1 MPSPF
6 PCSPVI
12 RKLPW
17 KKSQTNKTFL
27 REILLKLLL
36 DHLFSMYPKFS
47 EKLTFLSCWHAHV
60 IIVIAIIATA
70 VVVIIIIIIIIVII
84 ISIIVIIIIIDII
97 IITLLLIYYML
108 TKNRIQASVS
118 LQRQELNIK

>member
-1 MPSPF
+1 MKEIS
-6 PCSPVI
+6 
-12 RKLPW
+12 
-17 KKSQTNKTFL
+17 NKQNIFKGDL
-27 REILLKLLL
+27 IEKLLL
-36 DHLFSMYPKFS
+36 DHPFSMYPKFS

-60 IIVIAIIATA
+60 IIVIAIIVTA
-70 VVVIIIIIIIIVII
+70 VVVIIIIIVII
-84 ISIIVIIIIIDII
+84 ISIIVIIIINII

>member
-70 VVVIIIIIIIIVII
+70 VVVIIIIIIVII
-84 ISIIVIIIIIDII
+84 ISIIVIIIIINIII

>member
-1 MPSPF
+1 MKEIS
-6 PCSPVI
+6 
-12 RKLPW
+12 
-17 KKSQTNKTFL
+17 NKQNIFKGDL
-27 REILLKLLL
+27 IEKLLL
-36 DHLFSMYPKFS
+36 DHPFSMYPKFS

-60 IIVIAIIATA
+60 IIVIAIIVTA
-70 VVVIIIIIIIIVII
+70 VVIIIIIII
-84 ISIIVIIIIIDII
+84 SIIVIIII

>member
-1 MPSPF
+1 MKEIS
-6 PCSPVI
+6 
-12 RKLPW
+12 
-17 KKSQTNKTFL
+17 NKQNIFKGGL
-27 REILLKLLL
+27 IEKLLL
-36 DHLFSMYPKFS
+36 DHPFSMYPKFS

-70 VVVIIIIIIIIVII
+70 VVVIIIIIIVII
-84 ISIIVIIIIIDII
+84 ISIIVIIIIINIII

>member
-36 DHLFSMYPKFS
+36 DHSFSMYPKFS

-70 VVVIIIIIIIIVII
+70 VVVIIIIINVII
-84 ISIIVIIIIIDII
+84 ISIIVIIIIINIII

>member
-1 MPSPF
+1 MKEIS
-6 PCSPVI
+6 
-12 RKLPW
+12 
-17 KKSQTNKTFL
+17 NKQNIFKGDL
-27 REILLKLLL
+27 IEKLLL
-36 DHLFSMYPKFS
+36 DHPFSMYPKFS

-60 IIVIAIIATA
+60 IIVIAIIVTA
-70 VVVIIIIIIIIVII
+70 VVVIIIIIIIII
-84 ISIIVIIIIIDII
+84 ISIIVIIIIIINII

>member
-1 MPSPF
+1 MKEIS
-6 PCSPVI
+6 
-12 RKLPW
+12 
-17 KKSQTNKTFL
+17 NKQNIFKGDL
-27 REILLKLLL
+27 IEKLLL
-36 DHLFSMYPKFS
+36 DHPFSMYPKFS

-60 IIVIAIIATA
+60 IIVIAIIVTA
-70 VVVIIIIIIIIVII
+70 VVVIIIIIIVII

-118 LQRQELNIK
+118 VQWQELNIK

>member
-1 MPSPF
+1 MKEIS
-6 PCSPVI
+6 
-12 RKLPW
+12 
-17 KKSQTNKTFL
+17 NKQNIFKGDL
-27 REILLKLLL
+27 IEKLLL
-36 DHLFSMYPKFS
+36 DHPFSMYPKFS

-60 IIVIAIIATA
+60 IIVIAIIVTA
-70 VVVIIIIIIIIVII
+70 VVVIIIIIIAII
-84 ISIIVIIIIIDII
+84 ISIIVIIIIIINII

>member
-1 MPSPF
+1 MKEIS
-6 PCSPVI
+6 
-12 RKLPW
+12 
-17 KKSQTNKTFL
+17 NKQNIFKGDL
-27 REILLKLLL
+27 IEKLLL
-36 DHLFSMYPKFS
+36 DHPFSMYPKFS

-60 IIVIAIIATA
+60 IIVIAIIVTA
-70 VVVIIIIIIIIVII
+70 VVVIIIIIIAII
-84 ISIIVIIIIIDII
+84 ISIIVIIIIINIII

>member
-1 MPSPF
+1 MKEIS
-6 PCSPVI
+6 
-12 RKLPW
+12 
-17 KKSQTNKTFL
+17 NKQNIFKGDL
-27 REILLKLLL
+27 IEKLLL
-36 DHLFSMYPKFS
+36 DHPFSMYPKFS

-60 IIVIAIIATA
+60 IIVIAIIVTA
-70 VVVIIIIIIIIVII
+70 VVVIIIIIIVII

>member
-1 MPSPF
+1 MDNP
-6 PCSPVI
+6 
-12 RKLPW
+12 
-17 KKSQTNKTFL
+17 
-27 REILLKLLL
+27 
-36 DHLFSMYPKFS
+36 FSMYPKFS

-60 IIVIAIIATA
+60 ILVIAIIVTA
-70 VVVIIIIIIIIVII
+70 VVIIII
-84 ISIIVIIIIIDII
+84 ISIIVIIIIIINII

>member
-1 MPSPF
+1 MKEIS
-6 PCSPVI
+6 
-12 RKLPW
+12 
-17 KKSQTNKTFL
+17 NKQNIFKGGL
-27 REILLKLLL
+27 IEKLLL
-36 DHLFSMYPKFS
+36 DHPFSMYPKFS

-84 ISIIVIIIIIDII
+84 ISIIVIIIIINIIII

>member
-1 MPSPF
+1 MKEIS
-6 PCSPVI
+6 
-12 RKLPW
+12 
-17 KKSQTNKTFL
+17 NKQNIFKGGL
-27 REILLKLLL
+27 IEKLLL
-36 DHLFSMYPKFS
+36 DHPFSMYPKFS

-60 IIVIAIIATA
+60 IIVIAIIVTA
-70 VVVIIIIIIIIVII
+70 VVVIIIIIIAII
-84 ISIIVIIIIIDII
+84 ISIIVIIIIINII

>member
-1 MPSPF
+1 MKEIS
-6 PCSPVI
+6 
-12 RKLPW
+12 
-17 KKSQTNKTFL
+17 NKQNIFKGDL
-27 REILLKLLL
+27 IEKLLL
-36 DHLFSMYPKFS
+36 DHPFSMYPKFS

-70 VVVIIIIIIIIVII
+70 VVVIIIIIVII
-84 ISIIVIIIIIDII
+84 ISIIVIIIIINIII

>member
-1 MPSPF
+1 MKEIS
-6 PCSPVI
+6 
-12 RKLPW
+12 
-17 KKSQTNKTFL
+17 NKQNIFKGDL
-27 REILLKLLL
+27 IEKLLL
-36 DHLFSMYPKFS
+36 DHPFSMYPKFS

-60 IIVIAIIATA
+60 IIVIAIIVTA
-70 VVVIIIIIIIIVII
+70 VVVIIIIIIAII
-84 ISIIVIIIIIDII
+84 ISIIVI

>member
-1 MPSPF
+1 MKEIS
-6 PCSPVI
+6 
-12 RKLPW
+12 
-17 KKSQTNKTFL
+17 NKQNIFKGDL
-27 REILLKLLL
+27 IEKLLL
-36 DHLFSMYPKFS
+36 DNPFSMYPKFS

-60 IIVIAIIATA
+60 ILVIAIIVTA
-70 VVVIIIIIIIIVII
+70 VVIIII
-84 ISIIVIIIIIDII
+84 ISIIVIIIIIINII

>member
-60 IIVIAIIATA
+60 IIVIAIIVTA
-70 VVVIIIIIIIIVII
+70 VVVIIIIIIAII
-84 ISIIVIIIIIDII
+84 ISIIVIIIIINII